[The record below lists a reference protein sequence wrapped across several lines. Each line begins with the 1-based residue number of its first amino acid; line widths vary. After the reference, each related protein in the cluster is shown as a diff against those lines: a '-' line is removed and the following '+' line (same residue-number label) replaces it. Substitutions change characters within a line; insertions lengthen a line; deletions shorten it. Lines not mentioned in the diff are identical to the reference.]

1 MTHSTP
7 CAAFLL
13 HPFLPMRTL
22 CLIYAFMHFVHP
34 SLIIKTPA
42 NYNSR
47 QERQVKCRMLNK
59 AGVPVKCMFHVSR
72 SDSDWNMLWRSI
84 HTQDHVLRGV
94 VPSMA
99 VLVSHVTFRKW
110 SWGHILERDKVFSMS
125 LLLVLQRTLLHNP
138 ESDST
143 LKSLLLA
150 YLSTLCYVPCGSH
163 QSP

>member
-22 CLIYAFMHFVHP
+22 CLIYAFMHP

-84 HTQDHVLRGV
+84 HTQDHMLRGV